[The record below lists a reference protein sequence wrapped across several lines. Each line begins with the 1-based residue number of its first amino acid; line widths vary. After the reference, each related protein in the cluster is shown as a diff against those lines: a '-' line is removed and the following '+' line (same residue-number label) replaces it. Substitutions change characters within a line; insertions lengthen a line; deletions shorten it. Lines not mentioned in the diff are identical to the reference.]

1 MQGSGG
7 QLHAR
12 ELAGTV
18 NDDCLNSERL
28 YIGPIVGDLL
38 ELLQGTLT
46 AVLVEIL
53 MYI

>member
-1 MQGSGG
+1 MQGVGG

-18 NDDCLNSERL
+18 DDDCLHSERL

-38 ELLQGTLT
+38 ELLQAALT
-46 AVLVEIL
+46 AVLVEIF
-53 MYI
+53 MRV